1 MADRSTSFACFFLFL
16 RKNFLKLDV
25 YFPVLKFSV
34 CSSDLEQRKA
44 YLLENLFSKWLF
56 TAKNVTAVAFV

>member
-25 YFPVLKFSV
+25 YFPVLKFES
-34 CSSDLEQRKA
+34 LEQRKA